1 MAVDAC
7 FKLSQKGGAKSR
19 SDDDP
24 ELASGNGVFVNEDD
38 YQAILK
44 KNAKLVQ
51 VACRFHVRRAV
62 SEHFL

>member
-24 ELASGNGVFVNEDD
+24 ELTSGHGVFVNEDE
-38 YQAILK
+38 YQSLLK
-44 KNAKLVQ
+44 KHSKLVQ
-51 VACRFHVRRAV
+51 VTSRFDVWANV
-62 SEHFL
+62 SNDVT

>member
-24 ELASGNGVFVNEDD
+24 ELTSGHGVFVNEDE
-38 YQAILK
+38 YQSLLK
-44 KNAKLVQ
+44 KHSKLVQ
-51 VACRFHVRRAV
+51 VT
-62 SEHFL
+62 S